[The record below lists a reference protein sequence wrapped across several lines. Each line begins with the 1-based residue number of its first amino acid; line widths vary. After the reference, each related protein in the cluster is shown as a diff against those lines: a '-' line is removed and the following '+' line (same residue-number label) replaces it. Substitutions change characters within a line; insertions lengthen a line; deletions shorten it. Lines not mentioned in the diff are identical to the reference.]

1 VTTNNTESNKDN
13 SDDVIKI
20 ILFILFPALSFA
32 YHYALT
38 KATDKKIWI
47 FIETHFRLILLG
59 IFSSIISIYFFHAIL
74 NRVARFD
81 TTNLV
86 WLFLGFYI
94 FQIPLIPV
102 ILKLRLRS
110 IVSNLFLSRIEIVT
124 ATYIKSALVEFG
136 FEKAKRIAKSY
147 GKNTPIFSD
156 SGKSVIGVNAHV
168 KDYRFRTIRKR
179 YPRKNVLTRLSENDL
194 VISQFNPSSP
204 SHQLVIGETG
214 SGKSRLLSRM
224 ALAGLADGWKVVI
237 IDLKGGV
244 EELQLYS
251 SLGKLLPD
259 RNIRVKRFP
268 EQPFNFFSGSQ
279 TEIQK
284 KILSLLPPLTNTPA
298 DFYIRRMSRGIK
310 SVINEELPP
319 PSSFEEILLRLKN
332 GVKFGGSDSDR
343 IWFATKYQG
352 QTIADI
358 VEADTA
364 QCLYPFRS
372 NASMKLDVGSSWDTS
387 WDICIFSLDGSVR
400 DDVIVGDAI
409 LTDFDLH
416 LKTSSR
422 YLDNRNYLVIIDEAG
437 VFNSIGGSRSL
448 TSLIARSRSSGVG
461 LVIASQ
467 TLLGLGS
474 IGEEIAEAT
483 PIRWIGRL
491 SNPQQMVDLVGTEDV
506 LEATYSYENG
516 KWSDPTAARSQ
527 KAYIV
532 DPDLAR
538 RLETFYWNLN
548 ISGKHL
554 WVYAPPL
561 RFDDLDAQ

>member
-1 VTTNNTESNKDN
+1 MTTDNTDIKKDN
-13 SDDVIKI
+13 SEEAIKTV
-20 ILFILFPALSFA
+20 LFILFPALWFA
-32 YHYALT
+32 YHFALT
-38 KATDKKIWI
+38 KATDKKIWR
-47 FIETHFRLILLG
+47 FVETPFRLMLLG
-59 IFSSIISIYFFHAIL
+59 TCLSSVSLYFFQAIL
-74 NRVARFD
+74 HRMVSLD
-81 TTNLV
+81 TTNLI
-86 WLFLGFYI
+86 WLVLGFYL

-102 ILKLRLRS
+102 VLKLRLKS
-110 IVSNLFLSRIEIVT
+110 IVSNLSLSRIEIVT
-124 ATYIKSALVEFG
+124 ANYIKSALIEFG

-156 SGKSVIGVNAHV
+156 SGKSVIGLNAHV
-168 KDYRFRTIRKR
+168 NDYRFRTLRKR
-179 YPRKNVLTRLSENDL
+179 YPRRNVLTHLTEKDL

-237 IDLKGGV
+237 IDLKGGA

-251 SLGKLLPD
+251 NLGKLLP
-259 RNIRVKRFP
+259 NKSIRVKRFP
-268 EQPFNFFSGSQ
+268 EQPFNFFNGSQ
-279 TEIQK
+279 IEIQK
-284 KILSLLPPLTNTPA
+284 KVLSLLPPLTNTPA

-319 PSSFEEILLRLKN
+319 PSSFEEILLRIKN
-332 GVKFGGSDSDR
+332 GVRFGSSDSDR
-343 IWFATKYQG
+343 IWFASKNQG

-358 VEADTA
+358 VEADVA
-364 QCLYPFRS
+364 QCLYPLRS

-400 DDVIVGDAI
+400 DEVIVGDAI

-416 LKTSSR
+416 LRTSSR
-422 YLDNRNYLVIIDEAG
+422 HLDNRNYLVIIDEAG

-474 IGEEIAEAT
+474 IGDEIAEST

-491 SNPQQMVDLVGTEDV
+491 SNPQQMVNLVGTEDV

-516 KWSDPTAARSQ
+516 KWSEPTAARSQ

-561 RFDDLDAQ
+561 RFDDLET